1 MEIFLLVVITIL
13 AAYIVF
19 LHIKLSKRDIL
30 LEKLIGKRPGL
41 NISKE
46 DSTLAEE
53 KILDEKVL
61 DFIFSDIPEAR
72 VYLHYTRRKEDAENI
87 LREGF
92 RFADSFYKTA
102 FQVTRDRLELIVKH
116 NSKKYFGNF
125 VVVICIAENII
136 KFYNDEILK
145 AGVKNCHFE
154 NILTERPPDKNDNA
168 DTIYILPPKYVKGFL
183 NYSTGEIFSNPGYNY
198 NYTSP
203 WFSINLNKLCSDY

>member
-30 LEKLIGKRPGL
+30 LEKLIGKKAGL

-46 DSTLAEE
+46 DSTLPEE

-72 VYLHYTRRKEDAENI
+72 VYLHYTRKKEDAENI

-92 RFADSFYKTA
+92 
-102 FQVTRDRLELIVKH
+102 
-116 NSKKYFGNF
+116 
-125 VVVICIAENII
+125 
-136 KFYNDEILK
+136 
-145 AGVKNCHFE
+145 
-154 NILTERPPDKNDNA
+154 
-168 DTIYILPPKYVKGFL
+168 
-183 NYSTGEIFSNPGYNY
+183 
-198 NYTSP
+198 
-203 WFSINLNKLCSDY
+203 

>member
-1 MEIFLLVVITIL
+1 MEIFLLIIIALL

-30 LEKLIGKRPGL
+30 LGKLIEKRPGL

-46 DSTLAEE
+46 YSSLAEE

-61 DFIFSDIPEAR
+61 DLIFSDIPEAR
-72 VYLHYTRRKEDAENI
+72 VYLHYTKRKEDAENI

-116 NSKKYFGNF
+116 NSKKYFGEF
-125 VVVICIAENII
+125 VVVICIAETII
-136 KFYNDEILK
+136 RFYNDEILK

-168 DTIYILPPKYVKGFL
+168 DTIYILPPKYIKGFI
-183 NYSTGEIFSNPGYNY
+183 NYSTGEIFSNPVYNY

-203 WFSINLNKLCSDY
+203 WFSINLSKLIKDR